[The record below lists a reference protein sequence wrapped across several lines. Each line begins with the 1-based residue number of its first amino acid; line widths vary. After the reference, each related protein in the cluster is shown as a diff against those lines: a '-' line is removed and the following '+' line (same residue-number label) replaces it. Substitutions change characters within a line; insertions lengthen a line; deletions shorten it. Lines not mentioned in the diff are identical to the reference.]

1 MLRSCFYILNLT
13 GLLLLALSGIQCN
26 SRQVFPPE
34 PIIEF
39 VFLEPSEIKA
49 LSGSFDIEIK
59 YQDGDGDLGSDR
71 ADDKNFFII
80 DNRTNLPDSV
90 RMFSYSLPNLSS
102 NARNPSIQGT
112 IKVKVPLA
120 LSSSF
125 FPPYPLPT
133 KEETDF
139 SLYIVDRAGNKSNV
153 LITSKVAI
161 IP

>member
-1 MLRSCFYILNLT
+1 MLRSCFNILNLT
-13 GLLLLALSGIQCN
+13 GLSILALSGIQCN

-34 PIIEF
+34 PRIEF
-39 VFLEPSEIKA
+39 SFLEPSEIKA

-71 ADDKNFFII
+71 ADDKNFFIV

-125 FPPYPLPT
+125 FPPYPLPVR
-133 KEETDF
+133 EETDF